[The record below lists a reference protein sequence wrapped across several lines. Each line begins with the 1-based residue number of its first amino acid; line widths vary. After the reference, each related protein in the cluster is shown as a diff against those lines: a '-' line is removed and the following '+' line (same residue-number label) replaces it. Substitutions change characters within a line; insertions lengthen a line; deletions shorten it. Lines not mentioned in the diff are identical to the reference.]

1 MKPVT
6 VPPAHNLPNG
16 KMALRNPKA
25 SRSGLAGAIGIDFK
39 WSEGAFEFAGERFQ
53 TVGIRYRGNG
63 TYINSLFGSKQS
75 YKVDLNRVKKGQTI
89 GGVTTL
95 NFVNSI
101 PDFSYLKDALAQKLF
116 RELGAVSPRTAYAYL
131 TVDVPGQFT
140 NQALGLFVL
149 IEDIDGIFA
158 KDRFGSKSV
167 PIFKPVTYD
176 LFADWG
182 KDWSAYKE
190 IYDLKTKATAEQL
203 ARVPEF
209 AQLVSHASD
218 EDFARKLPEFLD
230 LEEYAAFVAGHVLTS
245 SYDGYL
251 SNGQNYYVY
260 LDPTSNKFG
269 FIPWDQ
275 DHGWGEFGYVS
286 KAEKRETASI
296 WKPSAYDNKFLK
308 RVMKVGAFREVYRRK
323 LEQGLAGPFTVE
335 RLDREIDVLAAAIR
349 PAIEAESDFRLK
361 RFEIAISTNWVSG
374 PRDGSMNA
382 GTAEGP
388 RAPAHQLKRFIR
400 ARMQSV
406 RDQLDGKTEGALI
419 RGFGE

>member
-1 MKPVT
+1 
-6 VPPAHNLPNG
+6 LP
-16 KMALRNPKA
+16 
-25 SRSGLAGAIGIDFK
+25 I
-39 WSEGAFEFAGERFQ
+39 GERI
-53 TVGIRYRGNG
+53 GRLGN
-63 TYINSLFGSKQS
+63 L
-75 YKVDLNRVKKGQTI
+75 
-89 GGVTTL
+89 
-95 NFVNSI
+95 
-101 PDFSYLKDALAQKLF
+101 
-116 RELGAVSPRTAYAYL
+116 
-131 TVDVPGQFT
+131 
-140 NQALGLFVL
+140 
-149 IEDIDGIFA
+149 
-158 KDRFGSKSV
+158 RFENEGH
-167 PIFKPVTYD
+167 
-176 LFADWG
+176 
-182 KDWSAYKE
+182 
-190 IYDLKTKATAEQL
+190 AEQL

-251 SNGQNYYVY
+251 SNGQNFYMY
-260 LDPTSNKFG
+260 LDPASNKFG

-308 RVMKVGAFREVYRRK
+308 RVMKVGAFREVYRHK
-323 LEQGLAGPFTVE
+323 LEQGLAGPFSVE
-335 RLDREIDVLAAAIR
+335 RLDREIDALAAAIR

-388 RAPAHQLKRFIR
+388 PPAHQLKKVHPSAHTIR
-400 ARMQSV
+400 
-406 RDQLDGKTEGALI
+406 RDQLDGKTEGA
-419 RGFGE
+419 